1 MVALPLF
8 NTAVR
13 FRWLVALLAAF
24 ALIMPHLVPP
34 NSLFSPSEGVRVVSL
49 AGDAGIAAEQ
59 DSAADVLPE
68 NVAENVVEF
77 GDTYSADYSHDSH
90 EVDKIH
96 QLFTFHWDVAA
107 ASWSAIYVVAL
118 ATDPVFSF
126 ERPPKPFAI

>member
-1 MVALPLF
+1 MAALPLF
-8 NTAVR
+8 TTAVR

-24 ALIMPHLVPP
+24 ALIMPQLIPP

-59 DSAADVLPE
+59 NSAADVLPE
-68 NVAENVVEF
+68 NVVDTIAEF
-77 GDTYSADYSHDSH
+77 GDTYSADYPH

-96 QLFTFHWDVAA
+96 SLFAFHWDVAA